1 MGFINK
7 EKFFGSLSI
16 TSNTRGKG
24 GGSFLTFN
32 IFILDRLYGMYKNRF
47 VIFLRNYRWMNIQ
60 WWELVLVKEFT
71 SKKIIQWETLHSNYR
86 DLYWIF
92 HKDKVPYQDY
102 FSKTVK
108 YNWRGVVLLKNE
120 STGLTVTSPGSLRT
134 FIPDVCCRQY

>member
-7 EKFFGSLSI
+7 EKFFWSLSI

-86 DLYWIF
+86 NYTGYFIRTRF
-92 HKDKVPYQDY
+92 HTKIT
-102 FSKTVK
+102 SVK
-108 YNWRGVVLLKNE
+108 PSSIIEEVLLLKNE